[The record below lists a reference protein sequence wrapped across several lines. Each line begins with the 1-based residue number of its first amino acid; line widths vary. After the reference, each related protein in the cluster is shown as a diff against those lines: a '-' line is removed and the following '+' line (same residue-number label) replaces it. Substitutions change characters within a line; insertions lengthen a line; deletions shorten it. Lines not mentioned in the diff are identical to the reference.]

1 LLQVVPELQIGGT
14 SKPKISVVLV
24 LTFVCAPT
32 ANEGTN
38 VNSTTLR
45 EQLPDRRFIINDMA
59 PSDRTGGQMSDSLAA
74 REARL
79 RRVAAR
85 QGLAIVKSRRRGEEA
100 SYAIVD
106 PQTETVARGGASSD
120 GSLTIEQAEAILGD
134 PQSTKSISIANLNAA
149 NDE

>member
-1 LLQVVPELQIGGT
+1 MT
-14 SKPKISVVLV
+14 
-24 LTFVCAPT
+24 
-32 ANEGTN
+32 
-38 VNSTTLR
+38 
-45 EQLPDRRFIINDMA
+45 
-59 PSDRTGGQMSDSLAA
+59 DSLKA

-85 QGLAIVKSRRRGEEA
+85 QGLAIVKSRRRGEKA
-100 SYAIVD
+100 GYAIVD

-134 PQSTKSISIANLNAA
+134 PQSTKSISVANLNAA